1 MKRIAIFAS
10 GSGTN
15 LENLLTKIRGK
26 ELKAVPALV
35 FSDVPG
41 APCLERARKFDVPV
55 VSFTPKA
62 FYDKH
67 AFESRVIETAEQYE
81 IDYIVLAGYMRI
93 LTPRFIK
100 RFQWRIINVHP
111 SLLPAFRGAHA
122 IKDAFE
128 AKAEKTGV
136 TIHLATEN
144 VDGGPIIL
152 QEEVPILPDDT
163 LETLE
168 ARVHETEYRLYPRAL
183 KLVFDGKVI
192 MEDNKIRFVGENAKT
207 DAK

>member
-15 LENLLTKIRGK
+15 LENILAKIRAK
-26 ELKAVPALV
+26 DLKCTPALV
-35 FSDVPG
+35 FSDAPG
-41 APCLERARKFDVPV
+41 APCLLRARKFDVPV
-55 VSFTPKA
+55 ISFAPKA

-67 AFESRVIETAEQYE
+67 AFESRVIETVEQYE

-111 SLLPAFRGAHA
+111 SLLPAFKGAHA

-136 TIHLATEN
+136 TIHFATED
-144 VDGGPIIL
+144 VDGGPVIL
-152 QEEVPILPDDT
+152 REEVPIEPGDT
-163 LETLE
+163 LEMLE
-168 ARVHETEYRLYPRAL
+168 ARVHETEYRLYPQAL
-183 KLVFDGKVI
+183 KMVFDGQVVV
-192 MEDNKIRFVGENAKT
+192 ENGKISIH
-207 DAK
+207 